1 MKDQNTC
8 KKSDFE
14 SICNALCDLDE
25 QQKRLLKCWAKMNDL
40 EAEILDIL
48 PEEIGDQ
55 AHKHFVSWARIIE
68 EHIGDEPTKLI
79 HILNAE
85 LC

>member
-1 MKDQNTC
+1 MTDQNTY
-8 KKSDFE
+8 KKSAYE
-14 SICNALCDLDE
+14 RICNALSNLGE
-25 QQKRLLKCWAKMNDL
+25 KQKELLKCWAKMNDL
-40 EAEILDIL
+40 EDEILNIL

-55 AHKHFVSWARIIE
+55 AHEHFVSWARIIE

>member
-8 KKSDFE
+8 KRSDCE
-14 SICNALCDLDE
+14 SICNTLYSLDD
-25 QQKRLLKCWAKMNDL
+25 QQKGLVKCWAKMHDL
-40 EAEILDIL
+40 ESEILDIL

-55 AHKHFVSWARIIE
+55 AHEHFMSWARIIE
-68 EHIGDEPTKLI
+68 KYIGDEPTKLI
-79 HILNAE
+79 CILFTE